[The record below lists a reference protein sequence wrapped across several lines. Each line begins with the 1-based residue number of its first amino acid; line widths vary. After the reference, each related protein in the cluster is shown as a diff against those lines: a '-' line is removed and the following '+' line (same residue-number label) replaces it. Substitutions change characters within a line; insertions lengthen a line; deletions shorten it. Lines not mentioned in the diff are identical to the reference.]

1 MTEQYKAPDDEAAG
15 EEDPRK
21 QLWIRAGVAVGLIS
35 LLLGGLAVF
44 DHLSRPPQ
52 PEEIVAPTKP
62 IAPAQVATDAGR
74 DAPPEVLRAGSQGPD
89 AAPAEALPSAEGT
102 APTGAPRLDKEEH
115 ATRPAR
121 GGGPVEETRPLPRA
135 PEPPPAAR
143 VPSAALPEV
152 ASKPVPRAGEM
163 LPAVP
168 TGRAAPAAV
177 AAQPVAPAVPTPSAP
192 VVLATAPAITKAPVV
207 PPSSPSS
214 TAGEA
219 QVAYKLQVGGFS
231 TLAQA
236 EALQA
241 RLSAEGI
248 VSRLE
253 TRVVVGPFADRG
265 AALATQGRL
274 REKGFVAGEL
284 IPFRR

>member
-1 MTEQYKAPDDEAAG
+1 
-15 EEDPRK
+15 
-21 QLWIRAGVAVGLIS
+21 
-35 LLLGGLAVF
+35 
-44 DHLSRPPQ
+44 
-52 PEEIVAPTKP
+52 
-62 IAPAQVATDAGR
+62 
-74 DAPPEVLRAGSQGPD
+74 
-89 AAPAEALPSAEGT
+89 
-102 APTGAPRLDKEEH
+102 
-115 ATRPAR
+115 
-121 GGGPVEETRPLPRA
+121 
-135 PEPPPAAR
+135 
-143 VPSAALPEV
+143 VP
-152 ASKPVPRAGEM
+152 
-163 LPAVP
+163 
-168 TGRAAPAAV
+168 
-177 AAQPVAPAVPTPSAP
+177 
-192 VVLATAPAITKAPVV
+192 ATAPAITKAPVV

-214 TAGEA
+214 AAGEA

-248 VSRLE
+248 ASRLE